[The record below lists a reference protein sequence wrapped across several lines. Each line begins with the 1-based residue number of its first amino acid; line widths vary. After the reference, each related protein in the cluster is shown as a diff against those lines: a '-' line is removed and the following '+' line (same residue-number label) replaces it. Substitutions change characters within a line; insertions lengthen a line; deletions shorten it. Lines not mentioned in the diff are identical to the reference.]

1 MRYERRQRNAVY
13 RPPGGPLALL
23 GCGALLVALLAA
35 ADARAQEP
43 DGAALFASAGC
54 ATCHGEAGVGRG
66 SRAPRLAGSGFA
78 TSARNVAGRVLDGSG
93 AMPSFARLANEEIAA
108 IANYVATVINGGTAL
123 VAAADVE
130 AMRP

>member
-1 MRYERRQRNAVY
+1 MPCTALRADLWRCSVAERSWSR
-13 RPPGGPLALL
+13 
-23 GCGALLVALLAA
+23 
-35 ADARAQEP
+35 
-43 DGAALFASAGC
+43 C

-123 VAAADVE
+123 VAAANVE